1 MDVWLWIILAI
12 VLIIVV
18 LLATLAVLR
27 NERRRKQ
34 IRAALEQMGYVVT
47 DVQMDLDLE
56 PFAISRLGDQGVID
70 WRGLRFQVDDALV
83 TIFDYMAT
91 SWVGRGRDR
100 RMTKADR
107 QTVLLFESERLDLP
121 AFSLRPETLG
131 AKIRTALGQQDIDF
145 DQHPDFSSAYVLHGP
160 DESQIRAL
168 FTDEKLD
175 FFAHT
180 RGLCVEGLGQKLLCY
195 RPKKVISA
203 KEFNDFLKEGLAVL
217 YLLTK

>member
-1 MDVWLWIILAI
+1 MDVWLWIVLAI

-47 DVQMDLDLE
+47 DVQVDLDLE
-56 PFAISRLGDQGVID
+56 PFAISRLGDQGIID
-70 WRGLRFQVDDALV
+70 RRGLRFQVDDALITV
-83 TIFDYMAT
+83 FDYMAS
-91 SWVGRGRDR
+91 SWVGRGRNR

-107 QTVLLFESERLDLP
+107 QTVLLFESEQLDLP
-121 AFSLRPETLG
+121 AFSLHPETLG
-131 AKIRTALGQQDIDF
+131 AKMRNALGQQDIDF

-160 DESQIRAL
+160 DESQVRAL
-168 FTDEKLD
+168 FTNEKLD

-180 RGLCVEGLGQKLLCY
+180 RGLGVEGLGQKLLCY
-195 RPKKVISA
+195 RQKKVVSA
-203 KEFNDFLKEGLAVL
+203 RV
-217 YLLTK
+217 

>member
-1 MDVWLWIILAI
+1 MDAWVWIIVAI

-18 LLATLAVLR
+18 PIAVVAVLR

-34 IRAALEQMGYVVT
+34 IRAVLEQMGYVVT
-47 DVQMDLDLE
+47 DVHVDVDLE
-56 PFAISRLGDQGVID
+56 PFAISRLGDRGVID

-83 TIFDYMAT
+83 TVFDYMAY
-91 SWVGRGRDR
+91 SWAGRGKNR
-100 RMTKADR
+100 RMSKADM

-131 AKIRTALGQQDIDF
+131 AKIRNALGQQDIDF
-145 DQHPDFSSAYVLHGP
+145 DQHPDFSSAYVLQGP
-160 DESQIRAL
+160 DESQVRAW

-175 FFAHT
+175 FFART

-195 RPKKVISA
+195 RQKKVVSA
-203 KEFNDFLKEGLAVL
+203 KKFNEFLQEGLAVL
-217 YLLTK
+217 HLLTK